1 MQENKSIPFVSVHS
15 VDINSRR
22 EFSYL
27 VATLLVAILLQQVG
41 DFLDIDGVV
50 ERRSIA
56 NLALIC
62 RHLALQTL
70 NEMPD
75 CHT

>member
-27 VATLLVAILLQQVG
+27 VAALLVAILLQQVG